1 MNGAVTNVQK
11 GMIEVR
17 SESGEFFRCLLRGN
31 LLRKERTE
39 KNVVAVGDRVLF
51 ERLHNDQ
58 GIITEVLPRQKSLVR
73 KGAGK
78 KGRHLHQV
86 IAANVDQVLIVVA
99 IKDPPYH
106 KSLIERY
113 ITAARGSDLDVT
125 IVFNKADLGI
135 SEETKA
141 DIQKYRDLGYQVF
154 LTSTV
159 SGAGMEEVKSALQGR
174 SSVLAGSS
182 GVGKSSLVNAI
193 CNSNVRTGEV
203 SDSTHKGKHTT
214 TSSQVHLL
222 PDEGRIIDVPGMREF
237 AITGTEGLDEAFED
251 IVELSAKCR
260 FRDCTHTV
268 EPGCA
273 VREAVANG
281 ILDERRLQNY
291 LKMKTEV

>member
-1 MNGAVTNVQK
+1 
-11 GMIEVR
+11 
-17 SESGEFFRCLLRGN
+17 
-31 LLRKERTE
+31 
-39 KNVVAVGDRVLF
+39 
-51 ERLHNDQ
+51 
-58 GIITEVLPRQKSLVR
+58 
-73 KGAGK
+73 
-78 KGRHLHQV
+78 
-86 IAANVDQVLIVVA
+86 
-99 IKDPPYH
+99 
-106 KSLIERY
+106 LIERY
-113 ITAARGSDLDVT
+113 ITAARGSNLDVT
-125 IVFNKADLGI
+125 IVFNKADLGL

-141 DIQKYRDLGYQVF
+141 DIQKYRDLGYRVF

-159 SGAGMEEVKSALQGR
+159 SNLGIEEVKSALQGR

-237 AITGTEGLDEAFED
+237 VISGTEGLDEAFED
-251 IVELSAKCR
+251 ILELSAKCR
-260 FRDCTHTV
+260 FRNCTHTV

-273 VREAVANG
+273 VRQAVANG

-291 LKMKTEV
+291 LRIKTQE